1 MELEEGKAVIDT
13 AIAQQKLCLVIGHC
27 QVKYKGRAASKL
39 THGDRLLVIKP
50 DGTFLVH
57 QNSKMA
63 AINYQGPGAVVNTAL
78 TDATLEQSAMPT
90 PVLVVKAE
98 RKKPQEETI
107 EVTFDLLQSAQS
119 FRLHDDG
126 NLKLFG
132 SERQL
137 ADLLEQDLHLI
148 EKGLTP
154 LKTESHFN
162 KGAIDILA
170 QDQGGRLVA
179 IELKRRTAGLDAVT
193 QLVRY
198 VKQLSHRKDA
208 QNTNAKENKEGK
220 AAKVRGILC
229 APEITDNA
237 LSMLEEEG
245 LEYFKL
251 DYEISNPSAKI
262 KGLQKKQKSLGEYG

>member
-1 MELEEGKAVIDT
+1 MKLEEGKTLIDH
-13 AIAQQKLCLVIGHC
+13 AIRQQKLCLVVGHC
-27 QVKYKGRAASKL
+27 HVKYKGRAASKL
-39 THGDRLLVIKP
+39 SSGDRLLVIKP

-63 AINYQGPGAVVNTAL
+63 AINYQGPGALISTAL
-78 TDATLEQSAMPT
+78 SESKPENAETPM
-90 PVLVVKAE
+90 PVLIVKAE
-98 RKKPQEETI
+98 RKKPQEEVI
-107 EVTFDLLQSAQS
+107 EVAFDALQSVQCFAL
-119 FRLHDDG
+119 RDDES
-126 NLKLFG
+126 LTLFG

-137 ADLLEQDLHLI
+137 ADLLEQDLGLI

-170 QDQGGRLVA
+170 EDRSGKLVA

-198 VKQLSHRKDA
+198 VKQLSQRK
-208 QNTNAKENKEGK
+208 NTKI
-220 AAKVRGILC
+220 RGLLC
-229 APEITDNA
+229 APEITPNA
-237 LSMLEEEG
+237 LKMLEEEG

-251 DYEISNPSAKI
+251 DYEISNPSASI
-262 KGLQKKQKSLGEYG
+262 KGLQKKQKILGEYG